1 VSASPDEPQKPSTA
15 EQPAAAVAV
24 AAKKKNFISRI
35 PFWVQIVTGLVL
47 GVVLGFVARQY
58 ELSGLT
64 TTLET
69 IGSLF
74 IGLLKLAVAPL
85 VFFAILVSITNLR
98 QVNNAAR
105 LAGRTLLWFMITSL
119 IAVAIG
125 LVLGL
130 LTNPGTGTGL
140 STADGKKPEGSGSW
154 IDFLTGIIPKD
165 IITPF
170 QELEVLQIVF
180 MAVVAG
186 IAALALGEKAKPIL
200 TLSSSVLELLQKAL
214 WWVILLAPIG
224 TIGLI
229 GKAVSKYGWD
239 LLGPYATFTIDIYVG
254 CALVL
259 FGVYPLL
266 LATVAK
272 VNPIQF
278 FKGAWPAIQLAF
290 VSRSSVGT
298 MPVTQRVTE
307 RLGVP
312 KEYASFAVP
321 FGATTK
327 MDGCAAIYP
336 ALAAIFIA
344 QIFGVQLG
352 IKEYLLIAFVS
363 VVGSA
368 ATAGLTGA
376 TVMLTL
382 TLSTLGLP
390 LEGVGLLLAIDPI
403 LDMIRTATNVAG
415 QALVPVIV
423 SAREKILDHEA
434 YNSAS
439 ASPLDDFAGAGAGAA
454 KPATACFA
462 RLVPLVREPPTHC
475 GSGAPVRP
483 WGGPCPVPSGAR
495 VRLRRGW
502 CHGWGLRP
510 SPPARPPAARPQSPP
525 SSQLRSS
532 RGDPLDG
539 LNFPARAGS

>member
-1 VSASPDEPQKPSTA
+1 MSANSASTTTGKPSSGSG
-15 EQPAAAVAV
+15 
-24 AAKKKNFISRI
+24 SRI
-35 PFWVQIVTGLVL
+35 PKVPFWAQIVAGLVL
-47 GVVLGFVARQY
+47 GVLFGWLARSQDIGW
-58 ELSGLT
+58 LKD
-64 TTLET
+64 TLDQV
-69 IGSLF
+69 GSIF
-74 IGLLKLAVAPL
+74 IQLLKLAVAPL

-98 QVNNAAR
+98 KVNNAAR
-105 LAGRTLLWFMITSL
+105 LATHTLLWFMITSL

-130 LTNPGTGTGL
+130 LTDPGSGTGL
-140 STADGKKPEGSGSW
+140 TPKDGKKPEGSGSW
-154 IDFLTGIIPKD
+154 VDFLTGIVPTD

-170 QELEVLQIVF
+170 ATLEVLQIVF
-180 MAVVAG
+180 LAVVAG
-186 IAALALGEKAKPIL
+186 IAALALGEKVKPIL
-200 TLSSSVLELLQKAL
+200 TLSEAVLELLQKAL
-214 WWVILLAPIG
+214 WWVIRLAPVG

-229 GKAVSKYGWD
+229 GFAIADYGWD
-239 LLGPYATFTIDIYVG
+239 LIGKYATFTADVYIG

-272 VNPIQF
+272 VNPLQF

-312 KEYASFAVP
+312 KEYTSFAVP

-344 QIFGVQLG
+344 QIFDVQLG
-352 IKEYLLIAFVS
+352 IQDYLLIAFVS

-390 LEGVGLLLAIDPI
+390 LEGVGLLMAIDPI

-415 QALVPVIV
+415 QAVVPVIV
-423 SAREKILDHEA
+423 AAREKILDHDK
-434 YNSAS
+434 YNSATS
-439 ASPLDDFAGAGAGAA
+439 SPIDDYDVREAEQPVAV
-454 KPATACFA
+454 PATA
-462 RLVPLVREPPTHC
+462 
-475 GSGAPVRP
+475 
-483 WGGPCPVPSGAR
+483 
-495 VRLRRGW
+495 
-502 CHGWGLRP
+502 
-510 SPPARPPAARPQSPP
+510 
-525 SSQLRSS
+525 
-532 RGDPLDG
+532 
-539 LNFPARAGS
+539 